1 MGRSQEGGVEMISV
15 FEGNLEIGTISEWIR
30 GDVTLYQGMVPQD
43 DGQIL
48 SNTFTTEEQAERY
61 IREKYAILGY
71 VPFCKRLETAVKI
84 SNLSYRVLGY
94 ELGTSASA
102 VQKWVSGEN
111 YPAVH
116 FLWRLSQVLF
126 TKEQGE
132 KVFLEWV
139 KTINRER

>member
-1 MGRSQEGGVEMISV
+1 MGRSQEGGIEMISV
-15 FEGNLEIGTISEWIR
+15 YEGNLEIGTISEWIR
-30 GDVTLYQGMVPQD
+30 GDVTLYQGMIPQE

-48 SNTFTTEEQAERY
+48 SNTFTTEEEAERY

-71 VPFCKRLETAVKI
+71 VPFCRRLETAVKL
-84 SNLSYRVLGY
+84 SSLSYRVLGY

-116 FLWRLSQVLF
+116 FLWRLSQVLY